1 VNSLKKIESFTIDHT
16 KLVPGIYIS
25 RKDSDITT
33 YDMRMRTPN
42 AGDYLNNST
51 MHSFGG
57 VAKLLKSREAAL
69 SFYKYKGKQT
79 LKISC

>member
-1 VNSLKKIESFTIDHT
+1 MGIKNIMLNKNNKK
-16 KLVPGIYIS
+16 
-25 RKDSDITT
+25 
-33 YDMRMRTPN
+33 
-42 AGDYLNNST
+42 
-51 MHSFGG
+51 GG